1 MKRLFWLALLR
12 GMLKAIV
19 TSSIVKIS
27 LTYKDDCCLVITPPS
42 FSTGAVRVC
51 YSMLALI
58 GFDVVLLS

>member
-1 MKRLFWLALLR
+1 MKRLVWLALLR

-42 FSTGAVRVC
+42 FSTGAVSVC